1 MFQKTAKTEINVS
14 FKIKALTLFNN
25 INIILLLFSD
35 FVEKIGQAQAW
46 WRTTEILVYFAI
58 KNRDTK
64 LWRDCIN
71 QITNIYMSTSICRC

>member
-35 FVEKIGQAQAW
+35 FVEEIGQAQA
-46 WRTTEILVYFAI
+46 
-58 KNRDTK
+58 
-64 LWRDCIN
+64 
-71 QITNIYMSTSICRC
+71 